1 MKKKLELLES
11 ICNKTPCSVLDI
23 PCVILFCAHPDD
35 EVLGSA
41 SLIQYL
47 KDNLKVVT
55 VTDGAP
61 KNMDDAIA
69 AGFCSREAYSK
80 ARFQEQLNAMYSAGI
95 TEAQVYQLGF
105 IDQQASYQMGAVT
118 HKILEIL
125 QSCKPEIVLT
135 HAYEGGH
142 PDHDT
147 TAFAVWAAV
156 EMLKKSQGNAPEVV
170 EFACYHGNGSSELVY
185 YQFIDY
191 PQIPVWSVQ
200 LDQGQIEYK
209 KKLIKYYTSQWKT
222 LESFPLTVERFR
234 RAPLYN
240 FEKPPHQGVLL
251 YEFYDWGMSAS
262 NWNQLAA
269 ETIRLLK
276 LNEGHE

>member
-1 MKKKLELLES
+1 MKKTRELLES
-11 ICNKTPCSVLDI
+11 FCNKTPCSVSNI
-23 PCVILFCAHPDD
+23 PSVILFCAHPDD

-41 SLIQYL
+41 SLLHYL

-61 KNMDDAIA
+61 KKMDDAIA

-80 ARFQEQLNAMYSAGI
+80 ARFQEQLNALYSAGI

-105 IDQQASYQMGAVT
+105 IDQQASYQMGAVC

-156 EMLKKSQGNAPEVV
+156 EMLKKCQGDAPEVV

-191 PQIPVWSVQ
+191 PQIPIWSVQ
-200 LDQGQIEYK
+200 LDQEQIENK
-209 KKLIKYYTSQWKT
+209 KKLIQYYASQWKT
-222 LESFPLTVERFR
+222 MENFPLTVERFR
-234 RAPLYN
+234 RAPSYN
-240 FEKPPHQGVLL
+240 FKKPPHQGVLL
-251 YEFYDWGMSAS
+251 YEFYNWGMSAN

-269 ETIRLLK
+269 ETICLLK
-276 LNEGHE
+276 LNEAHE

>member
-1 MKKKLELLES
+1 MKTSLELLENF
-11 ICNKTPCSVLDI
+11 CNKTHCRVSNVP
-23 PCVILFCAHPDD
+23 PVILFCAHPDD

-41 SLIQYL
+41 SLLHYL

-61 KNMDDAIA
+61 KKMDDAIA

-105 IDQQASYQMGAVT
+105 IDQQASYQMGAVC

-125 QSCKPEIVLT
+125 QNCKPEIVLT

-156 EMLKKSQGNAPEVV
+156 EMLKKCQGDAPEVV

-191 PQIPVWSVQ
+191 PQIPVWSIQ
-200 LDQGQIEYK
+200 LDQEQIENK
-209 KKLIKYYTSQWKT
+209 KKLIQYYTSQWKT
-222 LESFPLTVERFR
+222 LENFPLTVERFR
-234 RAPLYN
+234 KAPSYN

-251 YEFYDWGMSAS
+251 YEFYDWGMSAN
-262 NWNQLAA
+262 NWNQLAT
-269 ETIRLLK
+269 ETIHLLK
-276 LNEGHE
+276 LNETHE

>member
-1 MKKKLELLES
+1 MKQPLEILEGF
-11 ICNKTPCSVLDI
+11 CSKMHLGVSNV
-23 PCVILFCAHPDD
+23 PSVILFCAHPDD

-41 SLIQYL
+41 SLLHYL

-61 KNMDDAIA
+61 KKMDDAIA

-95 TEAQVYQLGF
+95 TEDQVYQLGF
-105 IDQQASYQMGAVT
+105 IDQQASFQMGAIC

-147 TAFAVWAAV
+147 TAFAVWASV
-156 EMLKKSQGNAPEVV
+156 EMLKKRQGDAPEVV
-170 EFACYHGNGSSELVY
+170 EFACYHGNGSSEMVY
-185 YQFIDY
+185 YQFVDY

-200 LDQGQIEYK
+200 LDQEQIETK
-209 KKLIKYYTSQWKT
+209 KKLIQYYISQWKT
-222 LESFPLTVERFR
+222 LENFPLTVERFR
-234 RAPLYN
+234 RAPSYD
-240 FEKPPHQGVLL
+240 FQKPPHQGVLL
-251 YEFYDWGMSAS
+251 YEFYDWGMSAG
-262 NWNQLAA
+262 NWNQLAT
-269 ETIRLLK
+269 ETIHLLK
-276 LNEGHE
+276 LNGDRE

>member
-1 MKKKLELLES
+1 MKKSLELLES
-11 ICNKTPCSVLDI
+11 FCNKTHCGVSNTPSA
-23 PCVILFCAHPDD
+23 ILFCAHPDD

-41 SLIQYL
+41 SLLHYL
-47 KDNLKVVT
+47 KDNLRIVT

-61 KNMDDAIA
+61 KKMDDAIA

-95 TEAQVYQLGF
+95 TEAQVFQLGF
-105 IDQQASYQMGAVT
+105 IDQQASYQMGAIC
-118 HKILEIL
+118 HKILEML
-125 QSCKPEIVLT
+125 QKCKPEIVLT

-156 EMLKKSQGNAPEVV
+156 EMLKKRQGDAPEVV
-170 EFACYHGNGSSELVY
+170 EFACYHGNGSSEMVY

-200 LDQGQIEYK
+200 LDQEQIENK
-209 KKLIKYYTSQWKT
+209 KKLIQYYTSQWKT
-222 LESFPLTVERFR
+222 LENFPLTVERFR
-234 RAPLYN
+234 RAPSYN
-240 FEKPPHQGVLL
+240 FKRPPHPGVLL

-269 ETIRLLK
+269 ETMHLLK
-276 LNEGHE
+276 LNEGS